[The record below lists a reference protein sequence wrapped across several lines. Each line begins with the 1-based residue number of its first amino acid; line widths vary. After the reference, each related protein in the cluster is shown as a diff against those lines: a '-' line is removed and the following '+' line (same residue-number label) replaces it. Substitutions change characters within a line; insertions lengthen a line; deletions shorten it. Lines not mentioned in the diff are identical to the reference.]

1 MGAVQSGIDWSNLAA
16 CASQPLAGGSDDR
29 MYGQPVEAKDFNAFQ
44 ALLGSLW
51 PSLRGFLEKEVLQ
64 GTVQNL
70 LSNIVRGLRFDS
82 TSLGDR
88 PPDLH
93 AVTCIADRQ
102 RLGDQLELVLD
113 IGFHPGSALNV
124 SLALGPLRAGIA
136 DFQFRGRLCVRLVG
150 IVSRVP
156 IVSGIKIFFANA
168 PSLSFSLSALG
179 ISKLPVAP
187 QKVKELLR
195 EAVAKKLVLPHSV
208 DVNLDCLLGKLNE
221 PDFLPYW
228 SLHSIPPV
236 GALRVSIPEVA
247 GARIFDEAMAQRP
260 GGYLQVGSS
269 IPMLYVLLRV
279 GGQEKR
285 TTPIKYTANGQRLGW
300 AGQDFYFLVDSI
312 VDQDL
317 QIEVVDQDTESLMMN
332 VDETIFQ
339 AKVSI
344 VELAKTWDRE
354 EFGSPRPA
362 RVPLE
367 LESEQQID
375 ASGARR
381 RGMSVFHSKPDDSTF
396 VDLAGCY
403 RPLSLKAPAS
413 WQTAMPVLLVTVDCV
428 LGLDKG
434 YHGRRLKVR
443 LVLPKQAQAV
453 EVLASASTVLR
464 PAAKNLVKDKRA
476 ACLPFE
482 RMRLA
487 QARDRAKLLHEN
499 GGINI
504 SPEQFCWLVGPAM
517 CKPEEAKRLF
527 EEVRSARPGDAD
539 DAQSAGSCVEV
550 LFEEQLRLQISDPN
564 TQGCRVELLDDEETL
579 VGDIEWSSLAWLASN
594 PNLEDDLEDYPLRT
608 PQRLKVE
615 GRPKL
620 YVKRA
625 LMHEEP
631 EVEMMRRQ
639 TRGRK
644 ASIVSEATSLRHFSR

>member
-1 MGAVQSGIDWSNLAA
+1 MGAGQSGIDWSNLAA
-16 CASQPLAGGSDDR
+16 NCASQPMAESSDDR
-29 MYGQPVEAKDFNAFQ
+29 MFGQPVEAKDFGAFQ
-44 ALLGSLW
+44 ALLASLW

-88 PPDLH
+88 PPELH

-102 RLGDQLELVLD
+102 RLGEQLELVLD
-113 IGFHPGSALNV
+113 VGFHPGSALNV

-195 EAVAKKLVLPHSV
+195 EAVAKKLVLPHSI

-236 GALRVSIPEVA
+236 GALRISVPEVV
-247 GARIFDEAMAQRP
+247 GMNIFDEAMSQRP

-279 GGQEKR
+279 GGQEQR
-285 TTPIKYTANGQRLGW
+285 TPPIKYTANGQKLGW
-300 AGQDFYFLVDSI
+300 ASQEFYFLVDSI

-317 QIEVVDQDTESLMMN
+317 QVEVLDQDTESLMMN
-332 VDETIFQ
+332 VDEIIFQ
-339 AKVSI
+339 AKISI
-344 VELAKTWDRE
+344 VELAKTWDE
-354 EFGSPRPA
+354 EEYGSPRPA

-367 LESEQQID
+367 LEKEHQID
-375 ASGARR
+375 AKGARR
-381 RGMSVFHSKPDDSTF
+381 RGKSVFSSRPDDSTF
-396 VDLAGCY
+396 IDLAGCY
-403 RPLSLKAPAS
+403 RPLSLKAPES

-428 LGLDKG
+428 LGLDQC

-443 LVLPKQAQAV
+443 LVLPRQAQAV

-464 PAAKNLVKDKRA
+464 PAAKNRVKDARA

-482 RMRLA
+482 KMRLA

-527 EEVRSARPGDAD
+527 EEVRSGRGEA
-539 DAQSAGSCVEV
+539 DAQNAGSCVEV
-550 LFEEQLRLQISDPN
+550 LFEEQLRLQITDPN
-564 TQGCRVELLDDEETL
+564 TQGCRVELLDDEDTL

-594 PNLEDDLEDYPLRT
+594 PNLEDDLEDYAMRT
-608 PQRLKVE
+608 PQRRGAE
-615 GRPKL
+615 GRPML

-625 LMHEEP
+625 LMHEER

-639 TRGRK
+639 TRGRRP
-644 ASIVSEATSLRHFSR
+644 SIVSEAPRRSPR

>member
-1 MGAVQSGIDWSNLAA
+1 MGAAQSGIDWSRLSV
-16 CASQPLAGGSDDR
+16 CASQSEPDSFGHPI
-29 MYGQPVEAKDFNAFQ
+29 YGQPVEAKDFGAFQ
-44 ALLGSLW
+44 SLLASLW

-113 IGFHPGSALNV
+113 VGFHPGSALNV

-136 DFQFRGRLCVRLVG
+136 DLQFRGRLCVRLVG

-168 PSLSFSLSALG
+168 PSLGFSLSALG

-195 EAVAKKLVLPHSV
+195 EAMAKKLVLPHSI
-208 DVNLDCLLGKLNE
+208 DVNLDCLLGKLHE

-236 GALRVSIPEVA
+236 GVLRISVPDVIGPN
-247 GARIFDEAMAQRP
+247 IFDEAMAQRP

-269 IPMLYVLLRV
+269 TPMLYVLLRV

-285 TTPIKYTANGQRLGW
+285 TPPIKYTQNGQRLGW
-300 AGQDFYFLVDSI
+300 AGQELYFLVDSI

-317 QIEVVDQDTESLMMN
+317 QIEVLDQDTESLMMN
-332 VDETIFQ
+332 VDEIIYQ

-344 VELAKTWDRE
+344 IELAKTWDQE
-354 EFGSPRPA
+354 DYGSPKPA
-362 RVPLE
+362 RVPME
-367 LESEQQID
+367 LEKEYQID
-375 ASGARR
+375 AAGARR
-381 RGMSVFHSKPDDSTF
+381 RGMSVFHSQAQDSAF
-396 VDLAGCY
+396 VDLSGSY
-403 RPLSLKAPAS
+403 RPLSLKAADN

-428 LGLDKG
+428 LGLDQG

-443 LVLPKQAQAV
+443 LVLPRQAKAV
-453 EVLASASTVLR
+453 EVLASSSTVFR
-464 PAAKNLVKDKRA
+464 PAAKNRVKDARA

-487 QARDRAKLLHEN
+487 QARDRAKLLHDN

-517 CKPEEAKRLF
+517 CKPEEAARLF
-527 EEVRSARPGDAD
+527 EEVRSGRSGEGE
-539 DAQSAGSCVEV
+539 AQNAGSCVEV
-550 LFEEQLRLQISDPN
+550 LFEEQLRLQITDPN

-579 VGDIEWSSLAWLASN
+579 VGDIEWSSLAWLATN
-594 PNLEDDLEDYPLRT
+594 PNLEDDLEDYPLRI
-608 PQRLKVE
+608 PQRRRAE
-615 GRPKL
+615 GAPKL

-631 EVEMMRRQ
+631 EVEAMRKM
-639 TRGRK
+639 TLGRRP
-644 ASIVSEATSLRHFSR
+644 SIVSEAPRRRAR